1 MPTNAPTTENQ
12 YSFPRPRAPG
22 WLSCELCE
30 RPAAR
35 PPRRLRLTLV
45 RHDADD
51 PPDAIGDGASPREA
65 GDSAMLVLL
74 CGDCCA
80 LIVGVID
87 DDEWRRRTNDSPA
100 PINRPQLSPPPSKVD
115 SSQITS
121 SVEES

>member
-1 MPTNAPTTENQ
+1 
-12 YSFPRPRAPG
+12 
-22 WLSCELCE
+22 L
-30 RPAAR
+30 R

-45 RHDADD
+45 RHDADN
-51 PPDAIGDGASPREA
+51 PPGAIGDGASPREA

-74 CGDCCA
+74 CADCCA

-87 DDEWRRRTNDSPA
+87 DDEWRQRTNDSLA